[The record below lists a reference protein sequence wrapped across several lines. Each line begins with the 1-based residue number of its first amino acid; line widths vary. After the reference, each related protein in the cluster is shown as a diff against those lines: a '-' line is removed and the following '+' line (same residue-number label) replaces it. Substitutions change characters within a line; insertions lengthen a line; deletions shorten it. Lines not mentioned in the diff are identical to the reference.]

1 MDEWI
6 DEKTP
11 SPFIHKSNNPTI
23 QQSINPE
30 LLKRNPMKTY
40 IYRIITFIIS
50 LMAVVTAQP
59 SFPSA
64 PNQAPIG
71 GLGLLA
77 AAGGALALKK
87 LRDKHKK

>member
-1 MDEWI
+1 
-6 DEKTP
+6 
-11 SPFIHKSNNPTI
+11 
-23 QQSINPE
+23 
-30 LLKRNPMKTY
+30 MKTLKK
-40 IYRIITFIIS
+40 IIAIVLPLISIIS
-50 LMAVVTAQP
+50 AQP